1 MYLYII
7 QYFLPDF
14 KDKGEI
20 LKIKLF
26 IKNSGITKPPHKC
39 AAALSYKR
47 SVLLVLSVLVVL
59 VVLSVL
65 VVLLVLT
72 VLLILIVLTVLLI
85 LIVLVVLVILVI
97 LIVIHTDMLL
107 FSSEKIFFIST
118 SDINEYDLSAFH
130 SFEFSIS
137 DKYILCN
144 KRSFYSSAS
153 PN

>member
-1 MYLYII
+1 MYSYII

-26 IKNSGITKPPHKC
+26 IKNNGITKPPHIC
-39 AAALSYKR
+39 AAVLSYRR
-47 SVLLVLSVLVVL
+47 SVLL
-59 VVLSVL
+59 VLSVL

-72 VLLILIVLTVLLI
+72 VLLILIVLV
-85 LIVLVVLVILVI
+85 VLVVLVVLLILVI

-144 KRSFYSSAS
+144 KRIFYSSAS

>member
-72 VLLILIVLTVLLI
+72 VLLILIVLV
-85 LIVLVVLVILVI
+85 VLVVLLILVI

-153 PN
+153 SN

>member
-1 MYLYII
+1 MYPYII

-26 IKNSGITKPPHKC
+26 IKNNGITKPPHKC

-59 VVLSVL
+59 L
-65 VVLLVLT
+65 
-72 VLLILIVLTVLLI
+72 VLTVLLI
-85 LIVLVVLVILVI
+85 LIVLVVLVVLVVLLILV
-97 LIVIHTDMLL
+97 VIHTDMLL
-107 FSSEKIFFIST
+107 FSSKKIFFIST

-153 PN
+153 SN

>member
-1 MYLYII
+1 MYPYII

-26 IKNSGITKPPHKC
+26 IKNNGITKPPHIC

-59 VVLSVL
+59 VVL

-72 VLLILIVLTVLLI
+72 VLLILIVL
-85 LIVLVVLVILVI
+85 VVLVILLILVI

-107 FSSEKIFFIST
+107 FSSEKIFFIPT

-153 PN
+153 SN

>member
-1 MYLYII
+1 MYPYII

-26 IKNSGITKPPHKC
+26 IKNSGITKPPHNC

-47 SVLLVLSVLVVL
+47 SVLLGLSVLVVL

-72 VLLILIVLTVLLI
+72 VLLILIVLV
-85 LIVLVVLVILVI
+85 VLVVLLILVI

-153 PN
+153 SN

>member
-1 MYLYII
+1 MISSPTIVTLH
-7 QYFLPDF
+7 
-14 KDKGEI
+14 DKRNDGSFAPAI
-20 LKIKLF
+20 R
-26 IKNSGITKPPHKC
+26 C
-39 AAALSYKR
+39 KR

-59 VVLSVL
+59 VVLL
-65 VVLLVLT
+65 
-72 VLLILIVLTVLLI
+72 VLTVLLI
-85 LIVLVVLVILVI
+85 LIVLVVLVVLLILVI

-153 PN
+153 SN